1 MPIEVLKCPTGC
13 GGEMFRWTPP
23 NDAATE
29 GGWRLQ
35 QDFSRIDTRFLFPQS
50 MMVLQTSAD

>member
-23 NDAATE
+23 NDAATD
-29 GGWRLQ
+29 G
-35 QDFSRIDTRFLFPQS
+35 DTSEIFMRC
-50 MMVLQTSAD
+50 VRCGADIKLKVTTK